1 MPEVPT
7 RPLRR
12 KCSSK
17 PPGLDA
23 PQSMPSSDSVFA
35 VASGNPFMIVP
46 SLKLEFSLVTN
57 NEVSE
62 NDLYRLDGF
71 DLSSELLSSGALEIS
86 DSVQCF
92 GFGDNA
98 APNVEDLFTEESI
111 SLEDELGAILD
122 GAKCS
127 SPVASVTPDS
137 PELMDIVSDVL
148 SPIPLEAMDD
158 DFAEVPSSLLPEPL
172 ILGDVDTETESS
184 MECPSPVEE
193 SPVQEVPDCS
203 SDILSER
210 KSEIAMVALEPSRFI
225 PPKIKALAIKEATAI
240 LKSEAKPRKRKA
252 TVPDEKKTAFY
263 YDKRQRNNLSA
274 AKNRANERKARE
286 AKVLRYKEAVARNV
300 ILKSDVATL
309 ENALLAIRARKTLKA
324 K

>member
-1 MPEVPT
+1 MLEVPT

-17 PPGLDA
+17 PPGPDA
-23 PQSMPSSDSVFA
+23 PQLTPSSDSVFA

-71 DLSSELLSSGALEIS
+71 DLSSELLSSGALGIS
-86 DSVQCF
+86 DSMQCF
-92 GFGDNA
+92 GFGDDTG
-98 APNVEDLFTEESI
+98 PNIEDLLTDDTV

-122 GAKCS
+122 SACS

-137 PELMDIVSDVL
+137 PEIMDIVSDVL

-172 ILGDVDTETESS
+172 ILGVGDTETESS
-184 MECPSPVEE
+184 MDCPSPVEE

-225 PPKIKALAIKEATAI
+225 HPKIKALATKEATAI

-286 AKVLRYKEAVARNV
+286 VKVLRYKEAVARNV
-300 ILKSDVATL
+300 ILKSDVAAL
-309 ENALLAIRARKTLKA
+309 EKALLAIKARKTLKA